1 MPLIKDLLVSSGEDL
16 KKFLKKEFDLVILIK
31 EGLFK
36 RKYCPLVA
44 FEIDGGEHIGSKKE
58 A

>member
-16 KKFLKKEFDLVILIK
+16 EKFLKKEFDLVILIK

-36 RKYCPLVA
+36 RKYRPLVA
-44 FEIDGGEHIGSKKE
+44 FEIDGGEYIGSKKQ